1 MQSTFMVNIARF
13 PWMEDTVPVWR
24 PLPGAA
30 CMRLEA
36 VVHAMTEPG
45 YDGPL
50 TVMVPLPMV
59 VGTPVEIPRSYFVV
73 VQRCDA
79 RMIQL
84 NQFRVEIRPN
94 GCRLHSKRPVLT
106 PAHVLTRYPHIA
118 FNHEPLP
125 DQNLSEKLFWDV
137 LTDQWRRHCHSISL
151 RSPQVQPVFTGPR
164 PFFNHTQIVLQA
176 GVMQP
181 GPVFTSVMIPFET
194 NPCSFMVVSRVDHT
208 VLNTAF
214 VNAFSYEGVVT
225 QGRPET
231 LVEAL
236 ETIFPAWRFPYMRL
250 TAHELFTHMQL
261 PVRRHYTRQI
271 RKYFAPHLR
280 MLKRALLAADRGCA
294 LGRLSPELMAR
305 ITALVVEE
313 WGYQ

>member
-50 TVMVPLPMV
+50 TMMVPLPLV
-59 VGTPVEIPRSYFVV
+59 VRTPVEIPRSYFAVV
-73 VQRCDA
+73 RRQGA
-79 RMIQL
+79 RAIQL

-94 GCRLHSKRPVLT
+94 GGRLHTKRPVLT
-106 PAHVLTRYPHIA
+106 PVHVLTRYPHIA
-118 FNHEPLP
+118 FNLQPLP
-125 DQNLSEKLFWDV
+125 DQSLSKKLFWDV
-137 LTDQWRRHCHSISL
+137 LTDH
-151 RSPQVQPVFTGPR
+151 
-164 PFFNHTQIVLQA
+164 
-176 GVMQP
+176 
-181 GPVFTSVMIPFET
+181 
-194 NPCSFMVVSRVDHT
+194 
-208 VLNTAF
+208 
-214 VNAFSYEGVVT
+214 
-225 QGRPET
+225 
-231 LVEAL
+231 VEAL

-280 MLKRALLAADRGCA
+280 MLKRALLPSAADRGCA

-313 WGYQ
+313 WGYE